1 MFYEQVDLGMSAETA
16 QSVEQRPS
24 LWLLQIPFKFRLFR
38 IVMRPSK
45 IDGLMTF

>member
-24 LWLLQIPFKFRLFR
+24 LAPLHK
-38 IVMRPSK
+38 
-45 IDGLMTF
+45 